1 MEFCA
6 LSSAFLWIGR
16 RKKVSINMEIIEN
29 RKSSY
34 TYKDNPDINP
44 DIFTET
50 PSIYRI
56 NPDMNPDI
64 LCSLSPFIAV
74 SYTHLR
80 AHETDSYLVC
90 RLLLEKKKK

>member
-1 MEFCA
+1 
-6 LSSAFLWIGR
+6 
-16 RKKVSINMEIIEN
+16 MEIIEN

-64 LCSLSPFIAV
+64 LCSLSPFIAMYIDTILGA
-74 SYTHLR
+74 SSSTLF
-80 AHETDSYLVC
+80 L
-90 RLLLEKKKK
+90 